1 MSLPESNPIPI
12 PILSKAL
19 DDRTFFEQLQN
30 LTPSRPS
37 ASNRNMNDPMRPT
50 PHHLKS
56 RDEFEAE
63 VVCLLDEIRLFAES
77 EKRIDSGRPVGALDV
92 LTTALAAMQQ
102 SKLVRFD
109 YDHLMSLKRE
119 MDLMAIITRELAKE
133 AEPGEHSD
141 LKTMSQVFAHYVGK
155 YRGLK
160 QLADENRN
168 RSWWKRVAT
177 AALGSL

>member
-1 MSLPESNPIPI
+1 MSLPESDPLPINRKGDHR
-12 PILSKAL
+12 S
-19 DDRTFFEQLQN
+19 FFEQLRN
-30 LTPSRPS
+30 LTPDRPP

-63 VVCLLDEIRLFAES
+63 VIRILDEIRAFAES

-102 SKLVRFD
+102 AKLVRFD

-141 LKTMSQVFAHYVGK
+141 LKTMSQVFAHYIGK
-155 YRGLK
+155 YRALK

-177 AALGSL
+177 AALGGI